1 MKKKK
6 DQKEK
11 SPNSVGLILCV
22 DFNPFKAEIHIP
34 RGANNALSDT
44 GVKTGTLNLNL
55 GTTASS
61 SLCRNSSRQLSFTA
75 PVSPRLGVLL
85 NINLKAQKSS
95 PDRWSKQRKRPSGP
109 AQLVVSDNRT
119 YFGVEGW
126 QGVEEERL
134 SKPADF
140 RWKDVTWCAFLLL
153 QVIFHK
159 VNLWARTL
167 CLFAELLV
175 EIVYFAYAGLHLT
188 PERKKGNKQRQ

>member
-1 MKKKK
+1 MRKVVWANHMKKKGS
-6 DQKEK
+6 KEK

-22 DFNPFKAEIHIP
+22 DFNPFKAEIHITK
-34 RGANNALSDT
+34 GANNALSDT

-61 SLCRNSSRQLSFTA
+61 SPCRNSSRQLSFTS

-109 AQLVVSDNRT
+109 AQLVVSDNRA

-140 RWKDVTWCAFLLL
+140 R
-153 QVIFHK
+153 
-159 VNLWARTL
+159 
-167 CLFAELLV
+167 
-175 EIVYFAYAGLHLT
+175 
-188 PERKKGNKQRQ
+188 